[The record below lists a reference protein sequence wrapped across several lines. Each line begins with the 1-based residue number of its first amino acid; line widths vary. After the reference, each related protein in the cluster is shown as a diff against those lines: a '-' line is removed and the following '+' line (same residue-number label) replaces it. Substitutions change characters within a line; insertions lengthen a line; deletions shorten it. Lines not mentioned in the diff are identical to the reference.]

1 MKTASFATNRANL
14 LMGDGKMKAA
24 VLIDNLTYDVA
35 QKQLLA
41 DTMAT
46 KTGLIAEWGLSIY
59 IEYNGH
65 RILLDAGTTGAFA
78 GNAKILGVDLS
89 KVELGVLSHA
99 HYDHADGMDT
109 FFEVNKNASCYLRAG
124 SDSAKMKNCSMYT
137 AMENCYDYD
146 KEHPEAVR
154 YIGIKQG
161 MLETYANRIRFAVG
175 DMEVLPGVYLT
186 PHKTENLDKIGE
198 KAHMYV
204 KKDGTYIP
212 DDYSHEQSLVF
223 ETEKGLVIFNSCS
236 HGGADNIIRE
246 IEQTFP
252 DKKMYAII
260 GGFHLYKSSE
270 EEVRA
275 LARRIKATGIEK
287 VVTGHC
293 TGEVA
298 YKILE
303 EELGDCLEQIYT
315 GLVMEF

>member
-1 MKTASFATNRANL
+1 
-14 LMGDGKMKAA
+14 MKAT
-24 VLIDNLTYDVA
+24 VLIDNIVRENM
-35 QKQLLA
+35 QQQ
-41 DTMAT
+41 
-46 KTGLIAEWGLSIY
+46 GLETPCGLQTSLQAEWGLSIH
-59 IEYNGH
+59 IQYNGH
-65 RILLDAGTTGAFA
+65 QILLDAGTTGVFA
-78 GNAKILGVDLS
+78 DNARTLGINLEE
-89 KVELGVLSHA
+89 VELGVLSHA
-99 HYDHADGMDT
+99 HYDHADGMDI
-109 FFEVNKNASCYLRAG
+109 FFEVNKSAPFYLRVG
-124 SDSAKMKNCSMYT
+124 NYSDCADYAAMEKYSIYA

-146 KEHPEAVR
+146 KEEPEAVR

-161 MLETYANRIRFAVG
+161 MLEAYAERIRFAKG
-175 DMEVLPGVYLT
+175 DLEVLPGVYLI
-186 PHKTENLDKIGE
+186 PHKTAGLDKIGE

-204 KKDGTYIP
+204 QKDGAYIP

-252 DKKMYAII
+252 DKKIYAII

-275 LARRIKATGIEK
+275 LAGRIKATGIKK

-315 GLVMEF
+315 GLVIEV